1 MGTLYKAKI
10 RYEVPMLFCM
20 AVYFNFLIGGMSGVF
35 LSDVPV
41 NVTVHGG
48 FFVLSHFHY
57 TIMGGL
63 IFAFF
68 AGLYFWLPKM
78 TGKKMNKKLGLWHF
92 WTMFVFFN
100 LTFFPMFVIGLL
112 GQPRR
117 VFTYAKNLQTLN
129 DFSSISAFL
138 LGASFLIFVANI
150 MWSQFISPEK
160 SPPNPWDSLGLEWQ
174 TATPIP
180 IYNFE
185 RIPVIMTDPY
195 HYSEPGAPALA
206 DFGEKVMAPNTSPPS
221 SSTSTDQ

>member
-1 MGTLYKAKI
+1 MYKAKI

-20 AVYFNFLIGGMSGVF
+20 AVYFNFLIGGISGVF

-78 TGKKMNKKLGLWHF
+78 TGRTMNKKLGLWHF

-100 LTFFPMFVIGLL
+100 LTFFPMFIIGLL

-117 VFTYAKNLQTLN
+117 VFTYARDLQTLN
-129 DFSSISAFL
+129 DFSSIAAFC
-138 LGASFLIFVANI
+138 LGASFLIFVANL
-150 MWSQFISPEK
+150 MWSQFIAPQKVPGQSVGLTR
-160 SPPNPWDSLGLEWQ
+160 SRMADRHTDSALQLRADSGHHDRPVSLQRSRRARARRLGRRS
-174 TATPIP
+174 T
-180 IYNFE
+180 
-185 RIPVIMTDPY
+185 
-195 HYSEPGAPALA
+195 GAR
-206 DFGEKVMAPNTSPPS
+206 
-221 SSTSTDQ
+221 Q